1 LVFRASP
8 PAFCKN
14 IISSKMTLDLILSNY
29 YSMRP
34 AFPWKWGAGVTLP
47 ADTGPDPLS
56 EQYFAHVLSSRAVL
70 PDRYSSVDLGM
81 QVNLSYH
88 YIIFYLKGPSG
99 QITVDRPQEWHHWIG
114 LGRTILAT
122 LIKNFFIFKEIQKGS
137 CSKSYMTDGLLSSY
151 MVK

>member
-1 LVFRASP
+1 
-8 PAFCKN
+8 
-14 IISSKMTLDLILSNY
+14 MTQGLILSNY
-29 YSMRP
+29 YFMRP

-88 YIIFYLKGPSG
+88 YIILYLKGPSD
-99 QITVDRPQEWHHWIG
+99 QIRSAPRAIPLDRPRLDIP
-114 LGRTILAT
+114 RTNKKA
-122 LIKNFFIFKEIQKGS
+122 K
-137 CSKSYMTDGLLSSY
+137 
-151 MVK
+151 

>member
-1 LVFRASP
+1 MP
-8 PAFCKN
+8 
-14 IISSKMTLDLILSNY
+14 
-29 YSMRP
+29 P

-88 YIIFYLKGPSG
+88 YIILYLK
-99 QITVDRPQEWHHWIG
+99 
-114 LGRTILAT
+114 
-122 LIKNFFIFKEIQKGS
+122 
-137 CSKSYMTDGLLSSY
+137 
-151 MVK
+151 